1 MHSRLIWVRALLGKA
16 AVQLAGLAALAS
28 AAALL
33 VGLNGETGLLAVV
46 SGPEAR
52 RGVTAL
58 LGRLAA
64 VRGGSM
70 GEAAEADLVASAV
83 GGEEALLGGMD
94 DEGGAGGSIGSIG
107 STGSAVVLDLS
118 PVFLFVGQYYGWW
131 ACLVWSVV
139 ACSTMLVYRL
149 GLNSD

>member
-16 AVQLAGLAALAS
+16 TVQLAGLAALAS

-58 LGRLAA
+58 LGKLY
-64 VRGGSM
+64 RGGGG
-70 GEAAEADLVASAV
+70 GEAVEAELVISAV
-83 GGEEALLGGMD
+83 GGEGGLLAGMD
-94 DEGGAGGSIGSIG
+94 DGGGAGGSIGS
-107 STGSAVVLDLS
+107 TGSALVLDLS